1 MVINIRYVLSVKM
14 GKRKH
19 IEIFDKKWTYKD
31 YLKWFSDMEERISVL
46 EQHVLESEPNVE
58 SEPRASWRA
67 LCWHKGVTHNYRDFD
82 ESVQLG
88 MEKLSE

>member
-1 MVINIRYVLSVKM
+1 MD
-14 GKRKH
+14 KRKH
-19 IEIFDKKWTYKD
+19 GETVDQKLTFLD

-67 LCWHKGVTHNYRDFD
+67 LCWHKGVTHNYMYFD
-82 ESVQLG
+82 EPVQLA
-88 MEKLSE
+88 MKKLSE